1 MGDFYN
7 QVISDHPLLTD
18 EEAVT
23 LVSLYQNSS
32 SDSQKKRL
40 KEKIVN
46 HNLRMVLHLSNK
58 IRCPR
63 ASSCDLV
70 QEGIIG
76 LMNAIEKFDA
86 EAGSKF
92 SSYAYLWVKAYMLR
106 YTMKNYFFGKFLTS
120 DLQKKMFWKL
130 KSKRNKL
137 GNIPY
142 SEMLE
147 KLSEEFKCSVE
158 EVDYILTLLDGES
171 TMTAEDG
178 SQMEV
183 EGYNQSPEEDFS
195 SKEAMQKADLIKEYI
210 KGFNP
215 KQAKIIE
222 MRWLADSPKTM
233 EEIASEIGVTK
244 QRVCQIEKQLKK
256 DFGQVFKTLVS

>member
-1 MGDFYN
+1 MVDFYS
-7 QVISDHPLLTD
+7 QVISSHPVLTD
-18 EEAVT
+18 KEAVE
-23 LVSLYQNSS
+23 LVNLYQSSNSEV
-32 SDSQKKRL
+32 QKKRL

-46 HNLRMVLHLSNK
+46 HNLRMVIHLSNK

-63 ASSCDLV
+63 ANSCDLI

-76 LMNAIEKFDA
+76 LMSAIEKFEA
-86 EAGSKF
+86 SAGSKF

-142 SEMLE
+142 SEALE
-147 KLSEEFKCSVE
+147 KLAEEFKCTTE
-158 EVDYILTLLDGES
+158 EVDYILVLLDGES
-171 TMTAEDG
+171 TMTTEDG
-178 SQMEV
+178 SQMDV

-195 SKEAMQKADLIKEYI
+195 SKEIMEKAALLKDYI
-210 KGFNP
+210 KMFNE

-244 QRVCQIEKQLKK
+244 QRVCQIENQLKN
-256 DFGQVFKTLVS
+256 DFGQAFKTLIG